1 MNCNIC
7 LEELTGRWLW
17 RARGVRCMYCV
28 DGAICSG
35 CVPKYCPRGFSYTKL
50 LNKCKCP
57 VCRQVNWKW
66 IKDEILIC
74 MFEDIHN
81 KREWARARR
90 HTDRKDKLYDIV
102 INNCP
107 DYDVE
112 EWRSW
117 RDDG

>member
-1 MNCNIC
+1 
-7 LEELTGRWLW
+7 
-17 RARGVRCMYCV
+17 
-28 DGAICSG
+28 
-35 CVPKYCPRGFSYTKL
+35 
-50 LNKCKCP
+50 
-57 VCRQVNWKW
+57 
-66 IKDEILIC
+66 

-81 KREWARARR
+81 KREWDRARR
-90 HTDRKDKLYDIV
+90 HTDRKHKLYDIV